1 VTALNKAKYVTQMEN
16 MLSDKSTYEVISY
29 DPLKKTINSLAT
41 IISGWKQKDFID
53 SYTYRRISCSDGNL
67 PRAYGLPKIHKPNCP
82 LRIIVST
89 INSPLFSLAIFL
101 KDILQAGLD
110 NSLGFVANSFQL
122 VRDLKDFTLDP
133 SHTLVSLDVESLF
146 TNVPIEL
153 ALNSIERRWSSISH
167 NTLIPLED
175 FKVAVSFVL
184 NSTFFTFNG
193 ICYKQIFGTPMGSPL
208 SPVIADLVLQGLE
221 IVAINNLPFPLPF
234 YYRYVDD
241 IILAA
246 PSNSLDTLLRIF
258 NSQHS
263 RLQFTMEI
271 ERDKKISFLDLT
283 FINDEGTIIFDLY
296 KKPTFSG
303 RYLNYRSHHPL
314 NHKKGVIY
322 GLTDKIIN
330 LSHPRFHEKNFT
342 DIINLLLNNG
352 YPLEFIFSN
361 IHNRLKKL
369 FQYNEYNISS
379 TAHTSTGS

>member
-1 VTALNKAKYVTQMEN
+1 
-16 MLSDKSTYEVISY
+16 
-29 DPLKKTINSLAT
+29 
-41 IISGWKQKDFID
+41 
-53 SYTYRRISCSDGNL
+53 
-67 PRAYGLPKIHKPNCP
+67 
-82 LRIIVST
+82 
-89 INSPLFSLAIFL
+89 LFSLAIFL

-110 NSLGFVANSFQL
+110 NSLGFVANYFQL
-122 VRDLKDFTLDP
+122 VRELKDFALDP
-133 SHTLVSLDVESLF
+133 SYTLVSLDVASLF

-153 ALNSIERRWSSISH
+153 AMKSIERRWSSISQ

-193 ICYKQIFGTPMGSPL
+193 TCYKQIFGMPMGSPL
-208 SPVIADLVLQGLE
+208 SPVIADLVLQDLE
-221 IVAINNLPFPLPF
+221 LVAIDNLTFPIPF

-246 PSNSLDTLLRIF
+246 PSNALDTLLRTF

-271 ERDKKISFLDLT
+271 EKDNKISFLDLT

-314 NHKKGVIY
+314 NHKKGIIY

-342 DIINLLLNNG
+342 DI
-352 YPLEFIFSN
+352 
-361 IHNRLKKL
+361 KL
-369 FQYNEYNISS
+369 HQIVIK
-379 TAHTSTGS
+379 